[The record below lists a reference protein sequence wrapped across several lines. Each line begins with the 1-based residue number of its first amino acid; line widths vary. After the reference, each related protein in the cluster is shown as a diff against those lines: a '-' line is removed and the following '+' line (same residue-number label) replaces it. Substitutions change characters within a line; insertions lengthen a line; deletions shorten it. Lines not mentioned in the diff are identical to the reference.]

1 MRSGIVENKLLRAG
15 GRNELTEF
23 LHNGHSFNSPNKCT
37 KCTRSIALPFET
49 VHVLLHSLSYN
60 FASLTLSKYTAQ
72 KQEYTCKRRYASQ
85 TLTFNV
91 HVQIFQHG

>member
-1 MRSGIVENKLLRAG
+1 MSRQNFFTMDI
-15 GRNELTEF
+15 
-23 LHNGHSFNSPNKCT
+23 HSTHPTSVQNVQEV
-37 KCTRSIALPFET
+37 ALPFET

-85 TLTFNV
+85 ALTYNV
-91 HVQIFQHG
+91 HVQIFQHD